1 MQRKRRRGVKKT
13 SDQSIMLSNFERGIP
28 YYDIIDDEQA
38 EDFLERALQVLEKIG
53 CDFRDETAIAQW
65 KDAGLSVENGRV
77 RFTADYIRDVI
88 AKVPGEYTHHARTP
102 ARSSKIGGRH
112 MSFGPTYASPFMRD
126 VSGERRY
133 CNMDDF
139 HKLLKITQMSP
150 ALDTSGGPIVEPV
163 DIPVPKR
170 HLDITYEHLRYS
182 DKPFMGMVTSQV
194 QAEDC
199 IKMCQFAFGEDFV
212 NDNPVMVSLFNCT
225 SPLTWDTT
233 MLDAM
238 RIYARHNQIIILS
251 PFPMT
256 GASAPI
262 TVAGSV
268 VQIIAE
274 ALAGIAY
281 VQLIRPGCPC
291 LFGIS
296 TLITSMKTGGVLY
309 GSAEANHISCIGSK
323 IVRQFGIPIRMNG
336 FKNNAMDSDIEA
348 GYQSMQTFMM
358 PALAGGNYFTHC
370 AGWIESALSTCYIKF
385 ITDLEQITIMQR
397 LLAGFDL
404 SKGAMAFDAIEEVGP
419 GGNYIGS
426 SHTLERFRAA
436 FYEPELQ
443 TTFTYEQWSE
453 EGKPSVSER
462 ALALLSK
469 KLEEYEDPGIDPG
482 LDEVLTDF
490 VRRRHEELPDSMD

>member
-1 MQRKRRRGVKKT
+1 
-13 SDQSIMLSNFERGIP
+13 
-28 YYDIIDDEQA
+28 
-38 EDFLERALQVLEKIG
+38 
-53 CDFRDETAIAQW
+53 
-65 KDAGLSVENGRV
+65 
-77 RFTADYIRDVI
+77 
-88 AKVPGEYTHHARTP
+88 
-102 ARSSKIGGRH
+102 
-112 MSFGPTYASPFMRD
+112 
-126 VSGERRY
+126 
-133 CNMDDF
+133 
-139 HKLLKITQMSP
+139 
-150 ALDTSGGPIVEPV
+150 
-163 DIPVPKR
+163 
-170 HLDITYEHLRYS
+170 
-182 DKPFMGMVTSQV
+182 MGMVTSQV

-323 IVRQFGIPIRMNG
+323 IVRGLGIPIRMNG

-358 PALAGGNYFTHC
+358 PALSGGNYFTHC
-370 AGWIESALSTCYIKF
+370 AGWIESALSTCYVKF

-397 LLAGFDL
+397 LLAGFEMSED
-404 SKGAMAFDAIEEVGP
+404 AMALNAIEEVGP
-419 GGNYIGS
+419 GGNYIGC
-426 SHTLERFRAA
+426 SHTLGRFRSA

-453 EGKPSVSER
+453 EGKPPVAER
-462 ALALLSK
+462 ALALLSQ

-482 LDEVLTDF
+482 LDEVLKDF